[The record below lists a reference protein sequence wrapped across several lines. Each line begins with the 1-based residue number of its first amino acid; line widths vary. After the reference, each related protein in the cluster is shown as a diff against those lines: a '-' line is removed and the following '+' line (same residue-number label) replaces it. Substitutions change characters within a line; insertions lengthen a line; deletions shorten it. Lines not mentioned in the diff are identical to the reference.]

1 MAQEGFKTVVN
12 LRTAGEQN
20 QPLSPEAEGEV
31 ARKAG
36 LDYLHIPVA
45 STDPR
50 PEQVEQFRE
59 KLSGLPGPVLVH
71 CASGKRSGAFAILQL
86 ATQEGLSGE
95 DALARARTLG
105 FDWKSPELEASLG
118 STWISAGRAG
128 SKGRPGPK
136 VAGRR
141 RVPAAL
147 AGCERSLPRTEPARP
162 PSRTMLPPQDVPA
175 ERRRSKLGR
184 RTQRWCRTWRVWV
197 G

>member
-1 MAQEGFKTVVN
+1 MAHRIRISYGLSVDTGQPTREELERLAQEGFKTVVN

-50 PEQVEQFRE
+50 PEQVNQFRE
-59 KLSGLPGPVLVH
+59 KLSELPGPVLVH

-86 ATQEGLSGE
+86 ADQEGLSGE

-105 FDWKSPELEASLG
+105 FDWKSPELEGFIKRYLDQH
-118 STWISAGRAG
+118 R
-128 SKGRPGPK
+128 
-136 VAGRR
+136 
-141 RVPAAL
+141 
-147 AGCERSLPRTEPARP
+147 
-162 PSRTMLPPQDVPA
+162 
-175 ERRRSKLGR
+175 
-184 RTQRWCRTWRVWV
+184 
-197 G
+197 

>member
-1 MAQEGFKTVVN
+1 MAHRIRISDGLSVDTGQPTREELERLAQEGFKTVVN

-50 PEQVEQFRE
+50 PEQVNQFRE
-59 KLSGLPGPVLVH
+59 KLSELPGPVLVH

-86 ATQEGLSGE
+86 ADQEGLSGE

-105 FDWKSPELEASLG
+105 FDWKSPELEGFIKRYLDQH
-118 STWISAGRAG
+118 R
-128 SKGRPGPK
+128 
-136 VAGRR
+136 
-141 RVPAAL
+141 
-147 AGCERSLPRTEPARP
+147 
-162 PSRTMLPPQDVPA
+162 
-175 ERRRSKLGR
+175 
-184 RTQRWCRTWRVWV
+184 
-197 G
+197 

>member
-1 MAQEGFKTVVN
+1 MAHRIRISDGLSVDTGQPTREELERLAQEGFKTVVN

-50 PEQVEQFRE
+50 PEQVNQFRE
-59 KLSGLPGPVLVH
+59 KLSELPGPVLVH

-86 ATQEGLSGE
+86 ADQEGLPGE

-105 FDWKSPELEASLG
+105 FDWKSPELEGFIKRYLDQH
-118 STWISAGRAG
+118 R
-128 SKGRPGPK
+128 
-136 VAGRR
+136 
-141 RVPAAL
+141 
-147 AGCERSLPRTEPARP
+147 
-162 PSRTMLPPQDVPA
+162 
-175 ERRRSKLGR
+175 
-184 RTQRWCRTWRVWV
+184 
-197 G
+197 